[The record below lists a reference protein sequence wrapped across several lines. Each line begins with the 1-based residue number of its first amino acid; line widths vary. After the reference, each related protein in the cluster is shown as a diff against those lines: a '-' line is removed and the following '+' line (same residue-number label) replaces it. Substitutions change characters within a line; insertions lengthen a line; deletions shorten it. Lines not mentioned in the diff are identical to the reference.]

1 MYTNYEVQF
10 RMTSIYPDDKYNKTL
25 LFTDNY
31 VAVNYDAVIND
42 ISNVLDDISNN
53 YSDVLVRSYD
63 YPGDPIRVEVEYVQ
77 IVNEYGELEYLDE
90 DKIEA

>member
-1 MYTNYEVQF
+1 MFTSYEVQF
-10 RMTSIYPDDKYNKTL
+10 RMTSIYPDAEYNKTC
-25 LFTDNY
+25 LFTDVY
-31 VAVNYDAVIND
+31 VADNYDAVINS

-53 YSDVLVRSYD
+53 YSDVLVRNYD
-63 YPGDPIRVEVEYVQ
+63 YPGDPINVEVEYVQ